1 MANSMEEGSSYAKEN
16 IFLTCRCLYANEII
30 IMKSIFCQ
38 SVGRSV
44 GVQDYAKTTGCI
56 SGYEGDLIQLTLTVL
71 LGLGGGM
78 PLY

>member
-44 GVQDYAKTTGCI
+44 GWCA
-56 SGYEGDLIQLTLTVL
+56 
-71 LGLGGGM
+71 GLRKNNWM
-78 PLY
+78 HFWI